1 MRSRRLNA
9 GRVLVPLL
17 FLGVFVLAVLLDP
30 WAYRALLAP
39 ESRHADWAQGLRQL
53 GYLPTWL
60 VIALL
65 IYLHDAGRP
74 GESARGI
81 GPLLLKRAGPVF
93 AAAALSGLIANI
105 LKPLIGRLR
114 PDELGITRFAPR
126 PSLLWAQASE
136 VGFGLP
142 SGHAAVAFGGCAI
155 VGLLWPAWRTPMLLL
170 AAGCALTRLLAGAHA
185 LSDTVLAAGIGLAVA
200 SWLAS
205 GATIGARAG
214 SRSGRGSTRTLRM
227 G

>member
-1 MRSRRLNA
+1 MRTRRLNA

-17 FLGVFVLAVLLDP
+17 FLVAFGLAVLLDP
-30 WAYRALLAP
+30 WAYRVLLAP
-39 ESRHADWAQGLRQL
+39 GTRHADWAQVLRQL

-60 VIALL
+60 LIALL
-65 IYLHDAGRP
+65 IYLHDASRP

-81 GPLLLKRAGPVF
+81 GPVLLKRAGPVF
-93 AAAALSGLIANI
+93 LAAALSGVIANI
-105 LKPLIGRLR
+105 LKPVIGRLR

-126 PSLLWAQASE
+126 PNFLWAEAGE
-136 VGFGLP
+136 IGFGLP

-155 VGLLWPAWRTPMLLL
+155 LGLLWPAWRTPMRLL

-200 SWLAS
+200 AWLAP
-205 GATIGARAG
+205 GATPGA
-214 SRSGRGSTRTLRM
+214 RSGRAPTRTLRL

>member
-1 MRSRRLNA
+1 MRSRRMNA
-9 GRVLVPLL
+9 GRVLVPML
-17 FLGVFVLAVLLDP
+17 FLVAFGFAVLLDP
-30 WAYRALLAP
+30 WAYRVLLAP
-39 ESRHADWAQGLRQL
+39 ESRNQDWAQALRQL

-65 IYLHDAGRP
+65 IFLHDAGRP
-74 GESARGI
+74 GESARGV
-81 GPLLLKRAGPVF
+81 GPVLLKRAGPVF
-93 AAAALSGLIANI
+93 VAAALSGLIANI
-105 LKPLIGRLR
+105 LKPVIGRLR

-126 PSLLWAQASE
+126 PSVLWAEASE
-136 VGFGLP
+136 IGFGLP

-155 VGLLWPAWRTPMLLL
+155 LGLLWPAWRAPMFLL
-170 AAGCALTRLLAGAHA
+170 ASGCALTRLLAGAHA

-205 GATIGARAG
+205 GATTEARGA
-214 SRSGRGSTRTLRM
+214 RSGRGSTRTLRL